1 MSIEIEVNGNPV
13 FASTGGGQFDARRP
27 TVALLHG
34 SGNDHTVWGL
44 QARAL
49 AAHGRSVLALDLPGH
64 GRSGGGLLDRVEAMA
79 EWLLAVIDAVGAQE
93 VALAGHS
100 LGGAVALATTVMAGK
115 RVTGL
120 GLVAA
125 APLMAVHP
133 QLMSA
138 AAERRHLAPELIADW
153 SHLRGGAVG
162 SPVPGHWPPALT
174 LRLNERGL
182 DGPLVAD
189 LEASDRY
196 RGALD
201 AATAVTCPT
210 VVVLGS
216 DDRMLPVA
224 GGREL
229 AAAIP
234 HATVIEIAGGH
245 QLTAERPDA
254 VTAALLMVA

>member
-1 MSIEIEVNGNPV
+1 MSIEVEVNGDPV

-79 EWLLAVIDAVGAQE
+79 EWLLAVLDAVGAQE

-100 LGGAVALATTVMAGK
+100 LGAAVALATAAMAGE

-125 APLMAVHP
+125 APLMEVHP

-245 QLTAERPDA
+245 QLTAEHPDA
-254 VTAALLMVA
+254 VTAALLLVA